1 VSEKDD
7 DKPKGKGGDKAGAD
21 KRDPAGAEKA
31 AARAAAKAKKGGE
44 AGPAEK
50 PAKAAKPSGPKVPAR
65 MKESYTKEVVPRLMK
80 ERNYPNV
87 MAVPRLRKIVV
98 NMGVGEATQN
108 IKLLDAAIDELGRI
122 TGQRPAMRRSRKS
135 IAAFRLRQ
143 GMPIAATVTLRGDR
157 MYEFVDRLFNI
168 ALPRVRD
175 FRGVPT
181 NSFDGRG
188 NYTLGLRDQLIFPE
202 IDYAKVEK
210 LRGMNVTFV
219 TTAKTDE
226 ESKLLLQYLGMPF
239 RTAQGSMAQTQEA
252 R

>member
-1 VSEKDD
+1 MSARLKDNYV
-7 DKPKGKGGDKAGAD
+7 KQ
-21 KRDPAGAEKA
+21 
-31 AARAAAKAKKGGE
+31 
-44 AGPAEK
+44 
-50 PAKAAKPSGPKVPAR
+50 
-65 MKESYTKEVVPRLMK
+65 VVPRLMQ
-80 ERNYPNV
+80 ERKYPNV
-87 MAVPRLRKIVV
+87 MAVPRLKKIVI

-108 IKLLDAAIDELGRI
+108 IKLLDTAIDELGRI

-157 MYEFVDRLFNI
+157 MYEFVDRLFNV

-188 NYTLGLRDQLIFPE
+188 NYTLGLKDQLIFPE
-202 IDYAKVEK
+202 VDYAKVDK
-210 LRGMNVTFV
+210 MRGMNVTFV
-219 TTAKTDE
+219 TSARTDE
-226 ESKLLLQYLGMPF
+226 ESKLLLQHLGMPF
-239 RTAQGSMAQTQEA
+239 RHQEG